1 MQDQSGSNTG
11 NLYLRMVYKEE
22 GELIDRHLHFVLELL
37 MHTYYFVDWF
47 SLGGFATKE
56 GLCRLAVHY
65 NFGLKYILNSI
76 ATIKILLHLPLL
88 FLQLFGILT
97 VECINFALIFSKHKI
112 MVISANLLLFCSCSE
127 SEG

>member
-76 ATIKILLHLPLL
+76 ATIKILFPFPFSSCFSFCI
-88 FLQLFGILT
+88 FLEFY
-97 VECINFALIFSKHKI
+97 
-112 MVISANLLLFCSCSE
+112 LLL
-127 SEG
+127 